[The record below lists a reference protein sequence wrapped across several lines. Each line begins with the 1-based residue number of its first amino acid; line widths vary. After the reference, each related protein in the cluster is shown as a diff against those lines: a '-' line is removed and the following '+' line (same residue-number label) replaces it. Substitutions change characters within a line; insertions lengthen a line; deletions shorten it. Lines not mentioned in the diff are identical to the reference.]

1 MTTPTLEQIR
11 INPEVLGVLQARAR
25 RARAEA
31 MGNLIVALIEGLHR
45 RIAAKPGLGNLT
57 TRMG

>member
-1 MTTPTLEQIR
+1 MTTPTLEEIR

-31 MGNLIVALIEGLHR
+31 MGNLIVALFEGLR
-45 RIAAKPGLGNLT
+45 RRVAAKPGRGNLT
-57 TRMG
+57 ARMG